1 MNTMNNNAF
10 NYYSPNGYFNQAQQF
25 GVPMPGMTPNNN
37 FIQAP
42 MSNGVLYNPVQT
54 ASHTICTDE
63 EMQKIRQMGGSVTF
77 DYNEEEQL
85 RAKWD
90 FRDGNILSLELIDP
104 STQRVRAKYT
114 GEEFNLVEASDEE
127 VKTIIEMV
135 KNLVNTTK
143 AYDPKLGKIGEQLY
157 IATGMICK
165 LLPAAYARARNNY
178 KTILN
183 QSQNQTQNVGYFG
196 NNGMNNSMFGGMYGQ
211 MPNYIVSDGSTPPP
225 MNNIYNPN
233 PMMQNYGY
241 NNPNPMMQGYGY
253 NPNPNPMMQGYGYNP
268 NPNPMQGMGTPMPT
282 GGTIMPNP
290 FVQNGVPQQVPPTTQ
305 TPQIQTPKVPTPGT
319 PINNPNNPGIGTVVN
334 QNQNQQN
341 NNPTATVTVAPF

>member
-1 MNTMNNNAF
+1 MNTMNNAPF
-10 NYYSPNGYFNQAQQF
+10 NYYNPGYFNQAQQF
-25 GVPMPGMTPNNN
+25 GVPMPGSPNN
-37 FIQAP
+37 FMQPP
-42 MSNGVLYNPVQT
+42 MSNGVLYNPVQN

-135 KNLVNTTK
+135 RNLVNTTK

-178 KTILN
+178 KTVLN

-233 PMMQNYGY
+233 PMMQGYGY
-241 NNPNPMMQGYGY
+241 NPNPNMMQGYGY
-253 NPNPNPMMQGYGYNP
+253 NPNPNPMMQGYGYN

-282 GGTIMPNP
+282 GGTMMPNP

-305 TPQIQTPKVPTPGT
+305 TPKVPAPGT

-341 NNPTATVTVAPF
+341 NNPTATVTSAPF

>member
-1 MNTMNNNAF
+1 MNTMMNNAPF
-10 NYYSPNGYFNQAQQF
+10 NYYNPGYFNQAQQF
-25 GVPMPGMTPNNN
+25 GVPMPGNPNN
-37 FIQAP
+37 FMQPP
-42 MSNGVLYNPVQT
+42 MSNGVLYNPVQN

-135 KNLVNTTK
+135 RNLVNTTK

-178 KTILN
+178 KTVLN

-233 PMMQNYGY
+233 PMMQGYGY
-241 NNPNPMMQGYGY
+241 NNPNMMQGYGY
-253 NPNPNPMMQGYGYNP
+253 NPNPNPMMQGYGYNAP
-268 NPNPMQGMGTPMPT
+268 NPNMQGMGTPMPT
-282 GGTIMPNP
+282 GGTMMPNP
-290 FVQNGVPQQVPPTTQ
+290 FVQNGVPQQVPQ
-305 TPQIQTPKVPTPGT
+305 TAPQIQAPKVPAPGT
-319 PINNPNNPGIGTVVN
+319 PINNPSNPGIGTVVN

-341 NNPTATVTVAPF
+341 NNPTATVTSAPF